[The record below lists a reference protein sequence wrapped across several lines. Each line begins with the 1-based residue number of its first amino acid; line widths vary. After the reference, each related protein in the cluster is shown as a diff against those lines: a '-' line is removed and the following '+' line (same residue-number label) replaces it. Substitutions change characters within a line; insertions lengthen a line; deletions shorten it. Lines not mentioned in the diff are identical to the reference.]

1 MGRCNDMPIKV
12 ESICAVLLANE
23 QNLFKS
29 QISVWLL
36 SWPKLNTCC
45 PACVNTDLVLLY
57 LSNGK
62 IPLGQVEVH
71 QNIALVL
78 IKEKKID
85 FTKVSC
91 NWIYISVSV
100 MNFIKLL
107 LNSLPFCK
115 AFYKYRTCAGEKIKP
130 CYYYNYGH

>member
-1 MGRCNDMPIKV
+1 M
-12 ESICAVLLANE
+12 
-23 QNLFKS
+23 
-29 QISVWLL
+29 
-36 SWPKLNTCC
+36 
-45 PACVNTDLVLLY
+45 NTDLVLLY

-91 NWIYISVSV
+91 SWIYVNISV
-100 MNFIKLL
+100 MNFIKLV
-107 LNSLPFCK
+107 
-115 AFYKYRTCAGEKIKP
+115 E
-130 CYYYNYGH
+130 

>member
-1 MGRCNDMPIKV
+1 MCM
-12 ESICAVLLANE
+12 
-23 QNLFKS
+23 
-29 QISVWLL
+29 
-36 SWPKLNTCC
+36 
-45 PACVNTDLVLLY
+45 NTDLVLLY

-85 FTKVSC
+85 FTKVSYS
-91 NWIYISVSV
+91 WIYINISV

-107 LNSLPFCK
+107 LNNLPFSK
-115 AFYKYRTCAGEKIKP
+115 ALYKYRTCAGEKIKP
-130 CYYYNYGH
+130 CYCYSYGH

>member
-1 MGRCNDMPIKV
+1 M
-12 ESICAVLLANE
+12 
-23 QNLFKS
+23 
-29 QISVWLL
+29 
-36 SWPKLNTCC
+36 
-45 PACVNTDLVLLY
+45 NTDLVLLY
-57 LSNGK
+57 LSNGE

-91 NWIYISVSV
+91 NWIYIKVSV

-107 LNSLPFCK
+107 LIACLSVKLFINIGLVLGK
-115 AFYKYRTCAGEKIKP
+115 K
-130 CYYYNYGH
+130 

>member
-1 MGRCNDMPIKV
+1 M
-12 ESICAVLLANE
+12 
-23 QNLFKS
+23 
-29 QISVWLL
+29 
-36 SWPKLNTCC
+36 
-45 PACVNTDLVLLY
+45 NTDLVLLY
-57 LSNGK
+57 LSNEE

-107 LNSLPFCK
+107 LIACLSVKLFINIGLVLGK
-115 AFYKYRTCAGEKIKP
+115 K
-130 CYYYNYGH
+130 